1 MSTPL
6 RVNDGLF
13 QDAEA
18 EGSLLSRSAAK
29 QVEFWAELGKRVAH
43 SVTPADMLA
52 LMQGIAKV
60 HIEILASQP
69 VNPENVFDMV
79 DKASS
84 AEQSG
89 QQITRGTLYYEVSK
103 SRPGLL
109 DQVMPDG
116 TRRTGHFSNGSFMPE

>member
-6 RVNDGLF
+6 RVNNGLF

-18 EGSLLSRSAAK
+18 EGALLSRSAAK

-43 SVTPADMLA
+43 SIKPTDILA

-60 HIEILASQP
+60 HIEIPATQP
-69 VNPENVFDMV
+69 VNPENVFEMV

-84 AEQSG
+84 SEQAG
-89 QQITRGTLYYEVSK
+89 QQITRGVLYYEASK

-116 TRRTGHFSNGSFMPE
+116 TRLTGHFSNGSFMPE